1 MPDYSKVIAYR
12 DKLHFTPA
20 KESPRTLYGKKR
32 DGKIY
37 HVSKVANG
45 LACDC
50 VCPDCKTELIAKQGP
65 EKIWHFSH
73 VAHGVNC
80 ANPGETA
87 LHFNAKQIIEEN
99 GGLDICGFINE
110 WDRGA
115 VSFSSIEVEKFMDG
129 IRPDLVGNDPSDGI
143 GDYMVIEILVTHA
156 VGEEKRKILAD
167 RDAPALEIDLSGV
180 SHSLTWSELKQQI
193 LTDAPR
199 RWLHHP
205 EVERLKKIR
214 AERAAAA
221 DELRR
226 AARAAE
232 HQRRMASEQEREA
245 REAYETACYETLIA
259 AFHRPPAD
267 LDIPENLT
275 LEIDNWAA
283 VGVDIS
289 KDADLPTSFDV
300 PPAVWRATVLEA
312 YTPWFERTPDEASVK
327 SFSDVVASNRYLVKP
342 EFTPGDTQ
350 ILARAVH
357 MDPGFLAYRYY
368 RDLPKRKTLQERWHA
383 IDNVSSELRELN
395 NQMGDMGISL
405 SLNNTPVSE
414 ASSLDI
420 ARATTLAGKDTA
432 QEAITRITTLLDQ
445 DFLNAPDD
453 ADLVTL
459 TKAGFSYSDA
469 TGIYHSFVHLPD
481 VLGPAKLHN
490 IESALRTAMERL
502 EPHRTGVL
510 QYLKENCS
518 NDIAKAFL
526 ASPAIGLVSKQALH
540 RDLNEVVHGTSS
552 QKNLDLN
559 ALVRSRIR
567 VLTELREY
575 LQHGF
580 SLAALIGSK
589 SASDTLMMN
598 FITALP
604 DDLRRAGL
612 TSTLARLRASETKTT
627 HLIERTLGSRIKYGA
642 DFMDRCI
649 ITCYPDSEVTMA
661 EAFATSNQEA
671 IARFDRNLFI
681 SMTAPWWV
689 EKIESAA

>member
-1 MPDYSKVIAYR
+1 MPDFSKVIAYR
-12 DKLHFTPA
+12 DKFHFTPA
-20 KESPRTLYGKKR
+20 KKSPRTLYGKKR
-32 DGKIY
+32 DGKLH

-73 VAHGVNC
+73 VANGVNC

-110 WDRGA
+110 WDRRS
-115 VSFSSIEVEKFMDG
+115 VSFSSIEVEKYQNG
-129 IRPDLVGNDPSDGI
+129 IRPDLVGNDPSDGF
-143 GDYMVIEILVTHA
+143 GEYMVIEILVTHA
-156 VGEEKRKILAD
+156 VGEEKRKVLAE

-232 HQRRMASEQEREA
+232 HLRRMASEQEREA
-245 REAYETACYETLIA
+245 REARETACYEALIA

-283 VGVDIS
+283 VGVDLA
-289 KDADLPTSFDV
+289 KDAGLPTSFDV
-300 PPAVWRATVLEA
+300 PPAVWRATVLEG
-312 YTPWFERTPDEASVK
+312 YTPWFEGVPDEACVE
-327 SFSDVVASNRYLVKP
+327 SFNDAVASNRHLVKP
-342 EFTPGDTQ
+342 EFTSEDKQ
-350 ILARAVH
+350 IMARAIH

-368 RDLPKRKTLQERWHA
+368 RDLPKWETLQERWHA
-383 IDNVSSELRELN
+383 IGNVRSELRELN
-395 NQMGDMGISL
+395 DQVGDLGIFL
-405 SLNNTPVSE
+405 SLHNTPVSD

-420 ARATTLAGKDTA
+420 ARATTLAGNNTA
-432 QEAITRITTLLDQ
+432 QSALSRITNLLDQ
-445 DFLNAPDD
+445 DFLNTPED
-453 ADLVTL
+453 ADLAAL
-459 TKAGFSYSDA
+459 SKAGFSYSDA
-469 TGIYHSFVHLPD
+469 TGIDQSFMHLPD
-481 VLGPAKLHN
+481 VLGPAKLRN
-490 IESALRTAMERL
+490 IENALRSAMERL
-502 EPHRTGVL
+502 EPHRAGVL
-510 QYLKENCS
+510 QYLKENGS

-526 ASPAIGLVSKQALH
+526 ASPAIGLVSKQGLYS
-540 RDLNEVVHGTSS
+540 DLNEVVHGPSA
-552 QKNLDLN
+552 QKNLELN
-559 ALVRSRIR
+559 ALVRSRIQ

-580 SLAALIGSK
+580 SLAALTGSQL
-589 SASDTLMMN
+589 ASDTLMLN

-604 DDLRRAGL
+604 DELPSAGL
-612 TSTLARLRASETKTT
+612 TSTLARLRASEAKTT
-627 HLIERTLGSRIKYGA
+627 HLIERILSSRVKYGG

-689 EKIESAA
+689 EKLESVA

>member
-32 DGKIY
+32 DGKMY

-50 VCPDCKTELIAKQGP
+50 VCPDCKTDLIAKQGP

-73 VAHGVNC
+73 VANGVNC

-87 LHFNAKQIIEEN
+87 LHLNAKQIIEEN
-99 GGLDICGFINE
+99 GGLDTCGLINE
-110 WDRGA
+110 WDRRP

-129 IRPDLVGNDPSDGI
+129 IRPDLVGNHPSDGFAE
-143 GDYMVIEILVTHA
+143 YMVIEILVTHA
-156 VGEEKRKILAD
+156 VGEEKRKILAE

-180 SHSLTWSELKQQI
+180 SHSLTWTELKHQI

-226 AARAAE
+226 AARVAE
-232 HQRRMASEQEREA
+232 HLRRMASEEEREA
-245 REAYETACYETLIA
+245 REARETACYAALTT
-259 AFHRPPAD
+259 AFHRPPAN

-283 VGVDIS
+283 VGVDLA

-300 PPAVWRATVLEA
+300 PPAVWRATVLEG
-312 YTPWFERTPDEASVK
+312 YTPWFEGVPDEACVEDFYGK
-327 SFSDVVASNRYLVKP
+327 VASNLHVVKP
-342 EFTPGDTQ
+342 EFTPGEMH
-350 ILARAVH
+350 IMARAIH
-357 MDPGFLAYRYY
+357 MNPGFLAYQYY
-368 RDLPKRKTLQERWHA
+368 RDLPKWETLQEKWHA
-383 IDNVSSELRELN
+383 IGKVRSELSELN
-395 NQMGDMGISL
+395 DQMGDMGIFL
-405 SLNNTPVSE
+405 SLHNTPVSNV
-414 ASSLDI
+414 SSLDI
-420 ARATTLAGKDTA
+420 ARATTLAGKNTA
-432 QEAITRITTLLDQ
+432 QFALSRITNLLDQ
-445 DFLNAPDD
+445 DFLNTPDD
-453 ADLVTL
+453 TDLAAI

-469 TGIYHSFVHLPD
+469 TGIYQSFMHLPD
-481 VLGPAKLHN
+481 VLAPAKQRN
-490 IESALRTAMERL
+490 VKRALRTAMETL
-502 EPHRTGVL
+502 EPYRAGVL

-526 ASPAIGLVSKQALH
+526 ASPAIRLVSKRELYS
-540 RDLNEVVHGTSS
+540 DLNEVVHGLSA

-575 LQHGF
+575 LLHGF
-580 SLAALIGSK
+580 SLAALTGSQL
-589 SASDTLMMN
+589 ASDTLISN

-604 DDLRRAGL
+604 DELPCAGL
-612 TSTLARLRASETKTT
+612 TSTLARLRASEAKTT
-627 HLIERTLGSRIKYGA
+627 HLIERILSSRVKYGG

-661 EAFATSNQEA
+661 EAFATSNKEA
-671 IARFDRNLFI
+671 IARFDRNLFV

-689 EKIESAA
+689 GKLESAV